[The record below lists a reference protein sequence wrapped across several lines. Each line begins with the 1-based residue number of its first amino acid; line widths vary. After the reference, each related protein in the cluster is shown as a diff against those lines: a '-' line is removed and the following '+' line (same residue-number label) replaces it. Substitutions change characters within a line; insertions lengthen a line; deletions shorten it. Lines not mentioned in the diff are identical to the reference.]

1 MGIPWMPWPL
11 LWAVLQLGWRP
22 GCLLETPDRPWNP
35 LTFSPPQLTVAE
47 GETATFTCS
56 FSNTSEHFVLNLYR
70 MSPSNQT
77 VKLAAFPKDSGQV
90 HRDPRFRVTWLPN
103 GRDFEMSVLAAQRN
117 DSGTYLCGVIYL
129 PPETQIH
136 ESPHAEL
143 MVTERTLEAPT
154 EAPSPPA
161 RPAGKLQG
169 LVIGVTS
176 VLVGILLL
184 LLLTWVLTT
193 TCPRATRGP
202 CACCREDPPLVS
214 FLPLLAMALGTL
226 QERVR
231 GQEALPH
238 GRVSPQGLCSLWTMR
253 SWTSSGRRRLR
264 NPLPP
269 LSPKRQSMPPLSS
282 LADRALLAVGPQ
294 PTARRGPGL

>member
-1 MGIPWMPWPL
+1 MWAGLSRTFLPDGMWESGRGSWQAASCPFL
-11 LWAVLQLGWRP
+11 KALWLSLHAP
-22 GCLLETPDRPWNP
+22 ETPDRPWNP

-143 MVTERTLEAPT
+143 MVTGAGVRLRVGQGRAQEACK
-154 EAPSPPA
+154 AQW
-161 RPAGKLQG
+161 QG
-169 LVIGVTS
+169 LSKFHPWTRSHTQNHSDQWLRAS
-176 VLVGILLL
+176 VFGSTPDPLLL
-184 LLLTWVLTT
+184 REGREQGLSGCGLAGLGE
-193 TCPRATRGP
+193 AGP
-202 CACCREDPPLVS
+202 CRYR
-214 FLPLLAMALGTL
+214 T
-226 QERVR
+226 
-231 GQEALPH
+231 
-238 GRVSPQGLCSLWTMR
+238 VSPQVLRTGQAPALC
-253 SWTSSGRRRLR
+253 
-264 NPLPP
+264 PHP
-269 LSPKRQSMPPLSS
+269 
-282 LADRALLAVGPQ
+282 
-294 PTARRGPGL
+294 

>member
-1 MGIPWMPWPL
+1 MWAGLSRTFLPDGMWESGRGSWQAASCPFL
-11 LWAVLQLGWRP
+11 KALWLSLHAP
-22 GCLLETPDRPWNP
+22 ETPDRPWNP

-202 CACCREDPPLVS
+202 CACCREDPPLEGVS
-214 FLPLLAMALGTL
+214 PGPVFSVDYEELDFQW
-226 QERVR
+226 QEKTPEPSAPSVP
-231 GQEALPH
+231 QETEYATIVFP
-238 GRVSPQGLCSLWTMR
+238 GRPGSPGRRASADSPQGPWPLRLEDGRCSW
-253 SWTSSGRRRLR
+253 
-264 NPLPP
+264 PL
-269 LSPKRQSMPPLSS
+269 
-282 LADRALLAVGPQ
+282 
-294 PTARRGPGL
+294 

>member
-1 MGIPWMPWPL
+1 MGILWTPWPL

-22 GCLLETPDRPWNP
+22 GWLLETPARSWSP
-35 LTFSPPQLTVAE
+35 LAFSPPQLTVAE

-56 FSNTSEHFVLNLYR
+56 FSNTSEHFVLNWYR
-70 MSPSNQT
+70 VSPSNQT
-77 VKLAAFPKDSGQV
+77 VKLAAFPKDSSQV

-103 GRDFEMSVLAAQRN
+103 GQDFEMSVLAAQRD

-129 PPETQIH
+129 PPEMQIY

-143 MVTERTLEAPT
+143 LVTERTLEPPT
-154 EAPSPPA
+154 EPPSPPA

-193 TCPRATRGP
+193 TFPRATRGP
-202 CACCREDPPLVS
+202 CACCREEPPPEGVS
-214 FLPLLAMALGTL
+214 PGPVFSVDYEELDFQW
-226 QERVR
+226 QEKIPEPSAPSVP
-231 GQEALPH
+231 QETEYATIVFP
-238 GRVSPQGLCSLWTMR
+238 GKPGSPTRRASADSPQGPWPLRLEDGRCSW
-253 SWTSSGRRRLR
+253 
-264 NPLPP
+264 PL
-269 LSPKRQSMPPLSS
+269 
-282 LADRALLAVGPQ
+282 
-294 PTARRGPGL
+294 